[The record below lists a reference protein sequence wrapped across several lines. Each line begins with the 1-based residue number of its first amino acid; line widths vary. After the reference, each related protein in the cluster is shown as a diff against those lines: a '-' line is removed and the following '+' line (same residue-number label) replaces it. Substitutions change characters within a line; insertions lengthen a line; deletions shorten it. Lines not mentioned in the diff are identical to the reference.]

1 MDWMGL
7 MIDVV
12 TAVIIFVVGWFLIKL
27 IKKILNKVLEKS
39 NFERSLISFLLSVL
53 DFVLKLVVI
62 IIALSTAGIDMSS
75 FTAILFGLTTALGLA
90 LKDNLSNFA
99 SGAMILFFKQ
109 FKSGDFISFSGG
121 MGTVQT
127 IEILNTTL
135 LSPDNKTLIVPNNQL
150 TTNVIT
156 NFSKKDFRRMDMTFG
171 VGYNDNIDEVK
182 KILKELIAGDE
193 RILNEPAPPIV
204 VLDELADSS
213 LNFKVRFWLK
223 SSDYFNVQWELNEKV
238 KKAFDSKNVNIPYPQ
253 MDVHLYKEDKET
265 K

>member
-1 MDWMGL
+1 MDWMAL
-7 MIDVV
+7 LIDVI
-12 TAVIIFVVGWFLIKL
+12 TAVIILVVGWIGIK
-27 IKKILNKVLEKS
+27 IVKKILQKVLEKS

-53 DFVLKLVVI
+53 DFVLKLVII
-62 IIALSTAGIDMSS
+62 IIALSTAGIDMTS

-135 LSPDNKTLIVPNNQL
+135 LSPDNKVLIVPNNQL

-156 NFSKKDFRRMDMTFG
+156 NFSKKDFRRVDMIFG
-171 VGYNDNIDEVK
+171 VGYDDDIDEVK
-182 KILKELIAGDE
+182 KILQELVKGDE
-193 RILNEPAPPIV
+193 RILNDPTPPIV
-204 VLDELADSS
+204 VLDALADSS

-223 SSDYFNVQWELNEKV
+223 SSDNFAVQWDLNEKV

-253 MDVHLYKEDKET
+253 MDVHLFNADKKEG
-265 K
+265 